1 MLPTQILNTIGLIN
15 YTKKG
20 IIGRMKYQS
29 QIEPIKSQLLSA
41 QSVLIAL
48 PATTT
53 VDKLAAGLALMLS
66 LKQSGKQVD
75 IVSEDTLR
83 VAHTNLF
90 GIGEVKNQVSSGAAN
105 GNQFVLT
112 LEGVVDESGNVNS
125 EKLDYYQEGK
135 NLQLIFTIPQGK
147 KFEPT
152 RITSN
157 YQGGSSNTYQMIFVL
172 GADNLQELGSIFTQ
186 NQSIFTP
193 AQLINIDNSQTNAQY
208 GAVNIVDTNAS
219 SVSEMM
225 AQILPDLGLN
235 IQEDIATNLLTGIY
249 NATQNMSI
257 NVKPDTFV
265 AASTA
270 MQAGGKIPQENMANQ
285 GFVNQPQ
292 SYIQPQQM
300 GVPVSTPTPAA
311 PQPFSQHSIPVV
323 MEQPQQVVQPQVEA
337 PAQTTPLSPQQ
348 QLQNLQQNTP
358 GYNLGQVFNL
368 PYDPVTGQVPTTPT
382 QSQPLP
388 SAEERPQG
396 EMVTSG
402 NPEVDNPAPDW
413 LVPKIYK
420 SGG

>member
-1 MLPTQILNTIGLIN
+1 
-15 YTKKG
+15 
-20 IIGRMKYQS
+20 MKYQS
-29 QIEPIKSQLLSA
+29 QIEPLKNQLLTA
-41 QSVLIAL
+41 QNVLIAL

-53 VDKLAAGLALMLS
+53 VDKLAAGLALLLS

-75 IVSEDTLR
+75 IATEDTLR

-90 GIGEVKNQVSSGAAN
+90 GIGEVKNQISSGAAN

-125 EKLDYYQEGK
+125 EKLDYYQEGQ

-147 KFEPT
+147 KFEPKQ
-152 RITSN
+152 ITTN

-172 GADNLQELGSIFTQ
+172 GVDNLQELGSLFMQ

-193 AQLINIDNSQTNAQY
+193 AQLVNIDNSQTNAQY
-208 GAVNIVDTNAS
+208 GATNIVDTNAS
-219 SVSEMM
+219 SVCEMI
-225 AQILPDLGLN
+225 AQILPDLGLTM
-235 IQEDIATNLLTGIY
+235 QEDIATNLLTGIY

-265 AASTA
+265 SASTA

-292 SYIQPQQM
+292 NYVQPQQM
-300 GVPVSTPTPAA
+300 GVPNSNPVVSQDQT
-311 PQPFSQHSIPVV
+311 QQQSIPVV
-323 MEQPQQVVQPQVEA
+323 MEPASQPQQPAPPVQNEVIAPSAPQQEPVL
-337 PAQTTPLSPQQ
+337 TPQQ
-348 QLQNLQQNTP
+348 QLQNLQQNNP
-358 GYNLGQVFNL
+358 GFNLGQVFNL
-368 PYDPVTGQVPTTPT
+368 PYDPVTGQAPTATPT
-382 QSQPLP
+382 QNQPIP

-396 EMVTSG
+396 ERVTSG